1 MASGRP
7 TPAPPS
13 VARALILAFTP
24 MKLRAQID
32 GDLMEGFVA
41 RHGAGRRR
49 NARLWYWR
57 QLFSF
62 DVLRLHRV
70 VGPPGQR
77 DRPSTRDGLARELL
91 HDIFHAVRTLRKAPA
106 FSLVVLT
113 TLALG
118 IGANTAIFSVVN
130 TVLLR
135 PLPYAD
141 ADRLAMVFRTVPR
154 FGFTRSTSSYP
165 DFNDWRAQATSFT
178 SMAAYGYTTRDYMA
192 DEGAERW
199 VGYRATAAL
208 MPMLGVAPL
217 VGRVFTSEDDS
228 PGAAP
233 VVVLS
238 YALWQS
244 RFAGDERVLGSAIVL
259 DGEQHTVIGVMPP
272 HFAFPSRTSQFW
284 IPLKGDPERME
295 RDTNFLTVVGRLA
308 REATV
313 EDAQIEMAGLAA
325 RIDETAPDGNE
336 GYGVFVESR
345 HAFVVRN
352 AQTALFVFL
361 GAVALVLV
369 IACANVANLTLARGT
384 ARQCEIA
391 VRTALGA
398 SRGRLVRQLLTE
410 STVLAVL
417 GGLIGVGVAVGI
429 VRALVALG
437 SSQLPRSQEVGIDL
451 TALGFTAILSVGSGI
466 AFGIVPALFGSQVD
480 LQKSLKEGG
489 SAAGIGRLGRR
500 AQQSFAVAQLALAI
514 VLSVGAALLVNSFA
528 RLTAVEPGFDPN
540 GVIAAR
546 VTPTA
551 PSMPS
556 MIPGATRDEM
566 MAVMQQAIRARTQF
580 FDDLTRRIQAVPG
593 ITSMG
598 LAYTLPFGG
607 YTFSRSVVPEGVE
620 LAAGEEP
627 TVSGNVISG
636 DYFGTMRMSLLRGR
650 SFTEADAQTTLSVAI
665 VNETM
670 AQLFWPG
677 GDAVGKRLRFGDGTA
692 WTTVVGVV
700 ADVRQRSLADELQP
714 LYYRPF
720 SQVMWP
726 DGMFI
731 TVRSRVASEDVVTAL
746 RREVWA
752 LNPQLP
758 VTDVAV
764 ALDLIEESVSSPR
777 FRTLVLSAFGA
788 MAAVLALVGVYGVI
802 VYAVGDRTREI
813 GIRMALGAKQGT
825 ILQLVLS
832 RGMGLT
838 AIGLAIGLGSALG
851 LTRFLSSMLFE
862 ITSRDPMTFA
872 VTGLAMALVAG
883 IACYIPARRAA
894 RIDPLESLR
903 YE

>member
-41 RHGAGRRR
+41 RHNAGRGR

-57 QLFSF
+57 QLFSL
-62 DVLRLHRV
+62 DVFRLHRV
-70 VGPPGQR
+70 VGPSGGR
-77 DRPSTRDGLARELL
+77 DAPRKRDGLAHELI
-91 HDIFHAVRTLRKAPA
+91 HDVFHAVRTLRKAPA

-118 IGANTAIFSVVN
+118 IGANTAIFTVVN
-130 TVLLR
+130 TVILR

-165 DFNDWRAQATSFT
+165 DFNDWRAQATSFI
-178 SMAAYGYTTRDYMA
+178 SIAAYGYTTRDYMA
-192 DEGAERW
+192 AEGAERW
-199 VGYRATAAL
+199 VGYRATAGL

-217 VGRVFTSEDDS
+217 VGRMFTSEDDS

-238 YALWQS
+238 YPLWQS
-244 RFAGDERVLGSAIVL
+244 RFAGDERVVGSAIVL
-259 DGEQHTVIGVMPP
+259 DGEPHTVIGVMPP
-272 HFAFPSRTSQFW
+272 YFAFPSRTSQFW

-308 REATV
+308 RDVSV

-336 GYGVFVESR
+336 GYGIFVESR

-361 GAVALVLV
+361 GAVGLVLV

-384 ARQCEIA
+384 ARQREIA

-398 SRGRLVRQLLTE
+398 SRGRLVRHMLTE

-417 GGLIGVGVAVGI
+417 GGLLGVGVAVGI

-451 TALGFTAILSVGSGI
+451 TALGFTAIVSVGSGI
-466 AFGIVPALFGSQVD
+466 AFGLVPALFGSRVD

-489 SAAGIGRLGRR
+489 QAAGMSRVGRR

-528 RLTAVEPGFDPN
+528 RLTSVEPGFDPS
-540 GVIAAR
+540 GVIAVR
-546 VTPTA
+546 VTPPA
-551 PSMPS
+551 PSM
-556 MIPGATRDEM
+556 IRGATEDEM
-566 MAVMQQAIRARTQF
+566 MAVMQQAIRARTSF
-580 FDDLTRRIQAVPG
+580 FDDLTRRVQAVPG
-593 ITSMG
+593 ITSVG
-598 LAYTLPFGG
+598 LAYALPFGG
-607 YTFSRSVVPEGVE
+607 YTFSRSVIPEGVE
-620 LAAGEEP
+620 LAPGEEP
-627 TVSGNVISG
+627 TVGGNVISG
-636 DYFGTMRMSLLRGR
+636 DYFETMGMSLLRGR
-650 SFTEADAQTTLSVAI
+650 SFTEADAQTAPSVAI

-677 GDAVGKRLRFGDGTA
+677 DDAIGRRLRFGQGAA

-700 ADVRQRSLADELQP
+700 ADVRQRSLADELKP

-731 TVRSRVASEDVVTAL
+731 TVRSRIASEEVVPAL

-758 VTDVAV
+758 VTDIAV
-764 ALDLIEESVSSPR
+764 ALDLIEESVSTTR
-777 FRTLVLSAFGA
+777 FRTVVLSAFGA

-802 VYAVGDRTREI
+802 AYAVGDRTREI
-813 GIRMALGAKQGT
+813 GIRMALGAKRGN

-832 RGMGLT
+832 RGMGLI
-838 AIGLAIGLGSALG
+838 AVGLAIGIGSAFG
-851 LTRFLSSMLFE
+851 LTRFLNSMLYG

-883 IACYIPARRAA
+883 LACYVPARRAA
-894 RIDPLESLR
+894 KIEPLESLR

>member
-1 MASGRP
+1 MTYNPKR
-7 TPAPPS
+7 TPG
-13 VARALILAFTP
+13 
-24 MKLRAQID
+24 LRA
-32 GDLMEGFVA
+32 GSL
-41 RHGAGRRR
+41 
-49 NARLWYWR
+49 
-57 QLFSF
+57 
-62 DVLRLHRV
+62 
-70 VGPPGQR
+70 PPGGR
-77 DRPSTRDGLARELL
+77 DGARKRDGLAHELI

-165 DFNDWRAQATSFT
+165 DFNDWRTQATSFT
-178 SMAAYGYTTRDYMA
+178 SLAAYGYTTRDYMA
-192 DEGAERW
+192 NEGAERW
-199 VGYRATAAL
+199 VGYRATAGL

-228 PGAAP
+228 PGTAP

-244 RFAGDERVLGSAIVL
+244 RFAGDERVMGSAIVL
-259 DGEQHTVIGVMPP
+259 DGEQHTVIGVMPR

-308 REATV
+308 RDVSV
-313 EDAQIEMAGLAA
+313 EDAQVEMAALAA

-361 GAVALVLV
+361 GAVGLVLV

-384 ARQCEIA
+384 ARQREIA

-398 SRGRLVRQLLTE
+398 SRGRLVRHLLTE
-410 STVLAVL
+410 STVLAVF
-417 GGLIGVGVAVGI
+417 GGLLGVGVAVGI

-466 AFGIVPALFGSQVD
+466 AFGLVPALFGSRVD

-489 SAAGIGRLGRR
+489 PAVGIGRLGRR
-500 AQQSFAVAQLALAI
+500 AQQSFAVAQLALAM

-528 RLTAVEPGFDPN
+528 RLTSVEPGFDPN

-546 VTPTA
+546 VTPPA
-551 PSMPS
+551 PS

-566 MAVMQQAIRARTQF
+566 MAVMQQAIRTRTLF
-580 FDDLTRRIQAVPG
+580 FDDLTRRVQAVPG
-593 ITSMG
+593 ITSVG
-598 LAYTLPFGG
+598 LAYALPFGG
-607 YTFSRSVVPEGVE
+607 YTFSRSVVPEGME
-620 LAAGEEP
+620 LAPGEEP
-627 TVSGNVISG
+627 TVGGNVISG
-636 DYFGTMRMSLLRGR
+636 DYFGTMGMSLLRGR
-650 SFTEADAQTTLSVAI
+650 SFTEADARTAPSVAI

-670 AQLFWPG
+670 ARLLWPG
-677 GDAVGKRLRFGDGTA
+677 DAAVGKRLRFGEGAA
-692 WTTVVGVV
+692 WTTVVGIV

-731 TVRSRVASEDVVTAL
+731 TVRSRVASEEVVPAL

-758 VTDVAV
+758 VTDIAV
-764 ALDLIEESVSSPR
+764 ALDLIEESVATPR
-777 FRTLVLSAFGA
+777 FRTVVLSAFGA

-802 VYAVGDRTREI
+802 AYAVGDRTREI
-813 GIRMALGAKQGT
+813 GIRMALGAKRGN

-838 AIGLAIGLGSALG
+838 AIGLAIGIGSALG
-851 LTRFLSSMLFE
+851 LTRFLNSMLYG

-872 VTGLAMALVAG
+872 VTGLAMALVACL
-883 IACYIPARRAA
+883 ACYVPARRAA
-894 RIDPLESLR
+894 KIEPLESLR

>member
-1 MASGRP
+1 MEPRRP
-7 TPAPPS
+7 APAPPS

-24 MKLRAQID
+24 LKLRAQID
-32 GDLMEGFVA
+32 GDLMEGFAA
-41 RHGAGRRR
+41 RHSSGRRG

-57 QLFSF
+57 QLFSL
-62 DVLRLHRV
+62 DVFRLRRI
-70 VGPPGQR
+70 VGAPGGR
-77 DRPSTRDGLARELL
+77 AAPRKRDGLAHELI
-91 HDIFHAVRTLRKAPA
+91 HDIFHAVRTLSKAPA

-113 TLALG
+113 TLALS
-118 IGANTAIFSVVN
+118 IGATTAIFSVVN
-130 TVLLR
+130 AVLLR

-154 FGFTRSTSSYP
+154 FGFARSTSSYP
-165 DFNDWRAQATSFT
+165 DFNDWRAEATSFT
-178 SMAAYGYTTRDYMA
+178 SLAAYGYTTRDYMA

-199 VGYRATAAL
+199 VGYRATAGL

-217 VGRVFTSEDDS
+217 VGRVFASEDDS

-238 YALWQS
+238 YGLWQS

-272 HFAFPSRTSQFW
+272 YFAFPSRTSQFW

-295 RDTNFLTVVGRLA
+295 RDTNFLSVVGRLA
-308 REATV
+308 RDVSV
-313 EDAQIEMAGLAA
+313 EDAQIEMAALAA
-325 RIDETAPDGNE
+325 RIDETAPGGNE

-345 HAFVVRN
+345 HVFVVRN
-352 AQTALFVFL
+352 AQMALSVFL
-361 GAVALVLV
+361 GAVGLVLV

-384 ARQCEIA
+384 ARQCEMA

-398 SRGRLVRQLLTE
+398 SRGRLVRHLLTE

-417 GGLIGVGVAVGI
+417 GGLLGVAVAVGM

-466 AFGIVPALFGSQVD
+466 AFGLVPALLGSRMD

-489 SAAGIGRLGRR
+489 PTAGIGRLGRR
-500 AQQSFAVAQLALAI
+500 AQQSFAVAQLALAM
-514 VLSVGAALLVNSFA
+514 VLSVGAALLMNSFA
-528 RLTAVEPGFDPN
+528 RLTSVEPGFDPN

-546 VTPTA
+546 ITPPA
-551 PSMPS
+551 PS

-566 MAVMQQAIRARTQF
+566 MVGMQQATRARTRF
-580 FDDLTRRIQAVPG
+580 FDDLMRRIQEVPG
-593 ITSMG
+593 ITSVG
-598 LAYTLPFGG
+598 LAYALPFGG

-620 LAAGEEP
+620 LAPGEEP
-627 TVSGNVISG
+627 TVGGNVISG
-636 DYFGTMRMSLLRGR
+636 DYFATMGMSLLRGR
-650 SFTEADAQTTLSVAI
+650 SFTEADARTAPSVAI

-670 AQLFWPG
+670 AWLFWPG
-677 GDAVGKRLRFGDGTA
+677 DDAVGKRLRFGEGA
-692 WTTVVGVV
+692 VWTTVVGVV

-720 SQVMWP
+720 RQVMWP

-731 TVRSRVASEDVVTAL
+731 VMRSRVASEEVVAAL

-764 ALDLIEESVSSPR
+764 ALDLIEESVSTPR
-777 FRTLVLSAFGA
+777 FRTVVLSAFGA

-802 VYAVGDRTREI
+802 AYAVGDRTREI
-813 GIRMALGAKQGT
+813 GIRMALGAKRGNV
-825 ILQLVLS
+825 LRLVLS
-832 RGMGLT
+832 RGMGFI
-838 AIGLAIGLGSALG
+838 AIGLAIGIGSALG
-851 LTRFLSSMLFE
+851 LTRFLNSMLYG

-883 IACYIPARRAA
+883 LACYVPARRAA
-894 RIDPLESLR
+894 KIDPLESLR